1 MEIAWKVTVKI
12 PGTRVNIF
20 LMEKY
25 KQLVQ
30 QLYTEPKNEKIL
42 GSFLQA
48 NETIDVLKLRQFQKR
63 QK

>member
-1 MEIAWKVTVKI
+1 MEIAWKVTLKI
-12 PGTRVNIF
+12 PGMCVNIL

-30 QLYTEPKNEKIL
+30 QLYIEPKNEEML

-48 NETIDVLKLRQFQKR
+48 NKTML
-63 QK
+63 